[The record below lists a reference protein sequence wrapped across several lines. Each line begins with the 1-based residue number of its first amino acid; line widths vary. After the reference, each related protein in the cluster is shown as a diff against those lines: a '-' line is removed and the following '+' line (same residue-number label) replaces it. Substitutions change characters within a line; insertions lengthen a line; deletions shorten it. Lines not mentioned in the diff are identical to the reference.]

1 MKEIQIFKNDLF
13 GEIRTL
19 TGERGE
25 PLFVGKDVATA
36 LGYSNTRDALR
47 KHVDTEDKTTVA
59 ICDTGSNYKS
69 QAVVIN
75 ESGLYALVLSSKL
88 PTAKAFK
95 RWVTAE
101 VLPQI
106 RRTGGYI
113 PTHDAE
119 GRQLSNEDVLR
130 LAEQIVGRTLRL
142 LNAPNE
148 DCLTAT
154 EVARTWGM
162 DVTSFNNLLKT
173 MGIQYRKGGSWHLTK
188 SLEGQLIMGVL
199 LIIFYVENL
208 DDGSWGVKND
218 V

>member
-1 MKEIQIFKNDLF
+1 M
-13 GEIRTL
+13 
-19 TGERGE
+19 
-25 PLFVGKDVATA
+25 
-36 LGYSNTRDALR
+36 R

-106 RRTGGYI
+106 RKTGGYI

-119 GRQLSNEDVLR
+119 GRELSYEEVLA
-130 LAEQIVGRTLRL
+130 LADQIV
-142 LNAPNE
+142 E
-148 DCLTAT
+148 KQDT
-154 EVARTWGM
+154 ESG
-162 DVTSFNNLLKT
+162 N
-173 MGIQYRKGGSWHLTK
+173 GG
-188 SLEGQLIMGVL
+188 E
-199 LIIFYVENL
+199 
-208 DDGSWGVKND
+208 
-218 V
+218 